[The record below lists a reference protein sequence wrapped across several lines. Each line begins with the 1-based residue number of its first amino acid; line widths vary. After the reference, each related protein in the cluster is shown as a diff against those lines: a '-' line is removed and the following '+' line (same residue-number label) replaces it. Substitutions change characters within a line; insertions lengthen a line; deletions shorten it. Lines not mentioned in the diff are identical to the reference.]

1 MPCGETQGV
10 VNDILIVIMMRGKDY
25 ISFLNV
31 AGAVSSIL
39 ALLLALSQNVTIAL
53 VIKSLV
59 AIVFFIAST
68 GTLGAFAHILN
79 KKFIKKN
86 YWPYHLFYWLVLGMA
101 IIFISLIISAISY
114 LLTSGLVQLFIG
126 SIDDIRAGRI

>member
-1 MPCGETQGV
+1 
-10 VNDILIVIMMRGKDY
+10 MRGKDY

-39 ALLLALSQNVTIAL
+39 ALLLTLSQNVTIAL

-68 GTLGAFAHILN
+68 GTLGAFAHNFN
-79 KKFIKKN
+79 KKFIKTD

-126 SIDDIRAGRI
+126 SIDDIGAGRI